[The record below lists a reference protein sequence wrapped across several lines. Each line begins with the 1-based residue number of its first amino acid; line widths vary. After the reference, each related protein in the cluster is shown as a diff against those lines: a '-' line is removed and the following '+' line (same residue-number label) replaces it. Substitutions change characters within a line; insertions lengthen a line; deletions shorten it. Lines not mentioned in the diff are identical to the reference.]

1 MYDLQISEEQLAIR
15 DTVRDFVANEITPVA
30 LLPKRLEPFDP
41 PLPTAE
47 IEKAAELGLRT
58 LSLSEES
65 GGANSDSLTRCIV
78 AEELASGDADIA
90 AVLAE
95 TSELAGP
102 LFDRAMTTEQ
112 RNLILPKFIENNDFH
127 LAVAPSRMANHS
139 AIGNSYHRHKE
150 KKSDMAFKA
159 TAKEG
164 GGWLFNGIGTR
175 VSNASIAK
183 LFVVEA
189 QTESSSSFFL
199 ISNDQPGSKIAE
211 VSRDGGW
218 YLGSC
223 GDVLLKD
230 CFVSEESKL
239 NSGSFDL
246 PEHSPIY
253 NAINL
258 GVARAAFEAAVE
270 YAKLRIQGGR
280 PIIEHQAIGEKLAE
294 IAISLEVA
302 RGTIW
307 RAAWCL
313 DNPDK
318 AVAYSGDNLPINTVA
333 QVSSSEMLYK
343 AAKDSAECF
352 GAMGVMRDMPMQK
365 YIHQTRMFLHTGNGN
380 ADARLKIAELIADF
394 HDG

>member
-1 MYDLQISEEQLAIR
+1 MYDLQLSEEQLAIR

-41 PLPTAE
+41 PLPTE
-47 IEKAAELGLRT
+47 QIEKAAELGLRS

-65 GGANSDSLTRCIV
+65 GGANSDSLTQCIV
-78 AEELASGDADIA
+78 AEELAAGDADVA
-90 AVLAE
+90 AVLSE

-102 LFDRAMTTEQ
+102 LFDRAMTSEQ
-112 RNLILPKFIENNDFH
+112 KNLILPKFLENNDFH
-127 LAVAPSRMANHS
+127 LALAPSRMENHS
-139 AIGNSYHRHKE
+139 AIGIRYHRQKE
-150 KKSDMAFKA
+150 KTPNNALEAKA
-159 TAKEG
+159 TEG
-164 GGWLFNGIGTR
+164 GGWLLNGICSR
-175 VSNASIAK
+175 VSNAPIAK
-183 LFVVEA
+183 LFAIEA
-189 QTESSSSFFL
+189 QTDSGSSFFL
-199 ISNDQPGSKIAE
+199 ISNDQPGLKIVE
-211 VSRDGGW
+211 VDRDGGW

-223 GDVLLKD
+223 GDVLFED
-230 CFVSEESKL
+230 CFVSEENRLS
-239 NSGSFDL
+239 SGSFEFS
-246 PEHSPIY
+246 EHSPIS
-253 NAINL
+253 NALNL
-258 GVARAAFEAAVE
+258 GIARAAFDAAVE

-307 RAAWCL
+307 RAAWYL

-318 AVAYSGDNLPINTVA
+318 AMAYSGVSLPINTIA
-333 QVSSSEMLYK
+333 HVSSSEMLYR

-380 ADARLKIAELIADF
+380 ADSRLKIAELIADF
-394 HDG
+394 QNG